1 MADHIYIIHF
11 NFLLIFI
18 QYSLII
24 FLIAVL
30 SSKIF
35 PIFFICYYHYS
46 IVLFQTEYSLISHF
60 FYLILSIQYLKII
73 QTFEIDPH
81 NFLIIASL
89 VNFIIVFFKIYYYY
103 DKYLL
108 VIIFLQDLH
117 FNYHYFPCH
126 KALNY
131 FLGQFIIY
139 FYLKIIMCLFPM
151 TLFFKGYNHNFI
163 FNLFMESIILILIF

>member
-1 MADHIYIIHF
+1 MFGLIYGKWNI
-11 NFLLIFI
+11 
-18 QYSLII
+18 SL
-24 FLIAVL
+24 
-30 SSKIF
+30 S
-35 PIFFICYYHYS
+35 
-46 IVLFQTEYSLISHF
+46 
-60 FYLILSIQYLKII
+60 
-73 QTFEIDPH
+73 DR
-81 NFLIIASL
+81 FLIIASL

-117 FNYHYFPCH
+117 FNNHYFPCH

-131 FLGQFIIY
+131 FVGKFIIY

-163 FNLFMESIILILIF
+163 FNLFMESIILILILGISLFIWMKGLINIIFYSFLFP